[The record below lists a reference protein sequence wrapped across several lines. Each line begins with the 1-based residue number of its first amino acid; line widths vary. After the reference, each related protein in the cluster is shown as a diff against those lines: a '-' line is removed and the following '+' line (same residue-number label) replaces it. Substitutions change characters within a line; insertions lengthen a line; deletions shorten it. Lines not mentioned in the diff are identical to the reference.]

1 MAPPSFRRSKGGPR
15 IWIHAVSLGEVKVA
29 ASLWKALEQ
38 RLPQCSLFISTTTPH
53 GRQMAEEMFGDAVP
67 IAYAPLDFLGCVRK
81 SLSHVRPQAMVFL
94 ETEIWPSWVA
104 EARRR
109 GIKIALVNGRIS
121 PRSIQGY
128 LKLRPFFRE
137 VLRNFD
143 AFSMILKEDAERIQA
158 MGADPAKIEINGNAK
173 YDLLA
178 GAAEPQIEHQM
189 RRLLNLGPQERVFVA
204 GSTREGEEAMI
215 LDVYE
220 KILQKFPHALL
231 IIVPRHIERTPA
243 IGALL
248 AKRGFSYQHL
258 SRLKEGGERRQE
270 KVVIVNVFGELFK
283 IYSVGTLVF
292 CGASL
297 VPLGGQNPLEPA
309 VWGKPVFYGP
319 SMEDFL
325 DAKALLEYEGGA
337 VPVNGP
343 GMLAEKALWFLEHP
357 EALRALGDGAR
368 RAVLKNQDAAGR
380 HARVIAR
387 LLEQGVRNDHRSRE
401 R

>member
-1 MAPPSFRRSKGGPR
+1 
-15 IWIHAVSLGEVKVA
+15 
-29 ASLWKALEQ
+29 
-38 RLPQCSLFISTTTPH
+38 
-53 GRQMAEEMFGDAVP
+53 
-67 IAYAPLDFLGCVRK
+67 
-81 SLSHVRPQAMVFL
+81 
-94 ETEIWPSWVA
+94 
-104 EARRR
+104 
-109 GIKIALVNGRIS
+109 
-121 PRSIQGY
+121 
-128 LKLRPFFRE
+128 
-137 VLRNFD
+137 
-143 AFSMILKEDAERIQA
+143 
-158 MGADPAKIEINGNAK
+158 
-173 YDLLA
+173 
-178 GAAEPQIEHQM
+178 M